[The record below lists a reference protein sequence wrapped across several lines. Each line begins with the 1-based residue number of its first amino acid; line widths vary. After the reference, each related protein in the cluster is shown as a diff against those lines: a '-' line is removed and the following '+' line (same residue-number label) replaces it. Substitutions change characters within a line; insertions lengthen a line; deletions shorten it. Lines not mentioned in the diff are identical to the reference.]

1 MPALP
6 LSRYEFASVH
16 EDECGRTFLDV
27 PDPISRRVD
36 RDDLRKTIGSGDELG
51 SLAWNLYKA
60 TLDPRLDVRPSSFFW
75 VIGEFNDV
83 VDATEDLP
91 VGKIFRAPSLQRLV
105 SEITV
110 APPFFSDNES
120 I

>member
-6 LSRYEFASVH
+6 LSRYEFASVE

-27 PDPISRRVD
+27 PDPISKRVD
-36 RDDLRKTIGSGDELG
+36 RDDLRTVIGKGDEVG
-51 SLAWNLYKA
+51 SLAWKFYKA

-75 VIGEFNDV
+75 VVAQFNDV
-83 VDATEDLP
+83 VDVTEELP
-91 VGKIFRAPSLQRLV
+91 IGRIFRAPSLQRLV

-110 APPFFSDNES
+110 APPFFSINES
-120 I
+120 L